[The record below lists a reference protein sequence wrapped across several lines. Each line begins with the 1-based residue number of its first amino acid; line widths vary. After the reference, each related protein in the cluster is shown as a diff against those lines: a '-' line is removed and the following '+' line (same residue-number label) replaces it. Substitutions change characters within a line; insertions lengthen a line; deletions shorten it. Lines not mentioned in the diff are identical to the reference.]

1 MSHFLYSLNRTAAR
15 AVLAHPET
23 YIYACMLAGMV
34 LGLGLMG
41 GIGYVL
47 CLPFHQGLLG
57 FYVGCFLYGLWFI
70 QAMPVMQALV
80 HQQIQQIKQLRG

>member
-15 AVLAHPET
+15 VVLAHPET

-57 FYVGCFLYGLWFI
+57 FYAGCAFYGYWFI
-70 QAMPVMQALV
+70 RTMPAMQAMVDY
-80 HQQIQQIKQLRG
+80 QIEQLKQIKG